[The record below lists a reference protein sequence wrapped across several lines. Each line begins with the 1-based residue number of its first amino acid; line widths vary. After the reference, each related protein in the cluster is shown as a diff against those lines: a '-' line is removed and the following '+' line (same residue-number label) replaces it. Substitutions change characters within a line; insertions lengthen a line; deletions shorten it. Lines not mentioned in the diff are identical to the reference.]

1 MSCRLNKDV
10 MDTPTDELKN
20 LAIIFRG
27 KLDRYAEQYVREIM
41 PEASKFKR
49 ATALFLACVQD
60 SEEYLT
66 WKEHIKGIIN
76 DCVEKYEIEEIIAR
90 SVFNFNLD
98 EELKRAFK
106 RVWYRKTR
114 REER

>member
-1 MSCRLNKDV
+1 

-49 ATALFLACVQD
+49 AIELFLACVQD
-60 SEEYLT
+60 SEEYLI
-66 WKEHIKGIIN
+66 WMEHIKGIIN
-76 DCVEKYEIEEIIAR
+76 DCMEKYGMEEIVVK
-90 SVFNFNLD
+90 SMFNFNLD

>member
-1 MSCRLNKDV
+1 

-41 PEASKFKR
+41 PEAKKFKR
-49 ATALFLACVQD
+49 AIELFLACVQD
-60 SEEYLT
+60 SEEYLI
-66 WKEHIKGIIN
+66 WMEHIKGIIN
-76 DCVEKYEIEEIIAR
+76 DCMEKYGMEEIVVK
-90 SVFNFNLD
+90 SMFNFNLD

>member
-1 MSCRLNKDV
+1 
-10 MDTPTDELKN
+10 MDTPTDELMK
-20 LAIIFRG
+20 LATIFRG
-27 KLDRYAEQYVREIM
+27 KLDRYAEQYVSDIM

-49 ATALFLACVQD
+49 AIELFLACVQD

-66 WKEHIKGIIN
+66 WKEHIKGIIS
-76 DCVEKYEIEEIIAR
+76 DCVEKYGTEEIVAK
-90 SVFNFNLD
+90 SMFDFNLD